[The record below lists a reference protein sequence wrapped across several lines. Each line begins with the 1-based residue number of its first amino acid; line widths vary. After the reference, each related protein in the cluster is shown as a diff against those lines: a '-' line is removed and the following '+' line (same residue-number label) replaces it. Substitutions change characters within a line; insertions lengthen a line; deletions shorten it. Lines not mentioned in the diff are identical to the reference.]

1 MLSTHFRRCVVLACC
16 PAVPPGF
23 LPSHRLA
30 HVLLPQ
36 AATIFAAYLSTVSHE
51 VAIIENERR
60 KVHQPTHVD
69 TIESRNVIM
78 ATQFV
83 MPEITEDLAHFV
95 HNFDPVRDKARKDQE
110 KAQRAATR
118 EREKR
123 EKQEKQMAKQQE
135 AFEQDR
141 LRQQMAFQQ
150 AQLGITQ
157 SIPSAA
163 DAEMEGKDHSPCTE
177 RSRHGRKPS

>member
-1 MLSTHFRRCVVLACC
+1 MA
-16 PAVPPGF
+16 
-23 LPSHRLA
+23 
-30 HVLLPQ
+30 
-36 AATIFAAYLSTVSHE
+36 HE
-51 VAIIENERR
+51 VAIVENERKAENER
-60 KVHQPTHVD
+60 EKQRQRGMDYNPQPAPVD
-69 TIESRNVIM
+69 AIESRSVLL

-135 AFEQDR
+135 AFEQD
-141 LRQQMAFQQ
+141 
-150 AQLGITQ
+150 
-157 SIPSAA
+157 
-163 DAEMEGKDHSPCTE
+163 
-177 RSRHGRKPS
+177 